1 MVGLSSVAANA
12 CQFGFVR
19 LNVGGEFSVG
29 SQPEERHQLGVGQQ
43 SQQVDDSA
51 VNRSGHPAGVGSDCG
66 THAFQ
71 PIAPAPCPSRH
82 GTARDYSRFFPCFLT
97 SEQGRKAMPYPARMT
112 RDRLVTVIG
121 SHRSH
126 IQCPVAAGRVAP
138 LRRPRHETTGLSGSG
153 TASQDESRTRG
164 RRQAAASD
172 GRDRSRPLWPPRS
185 ASIHQRVALA
195 ATRHDRRPR
204 LGVPGR
210 RASSSLC

>member
-1 MVGLSSVAANA
+1 MTPRSTGVVTRLGSGATAELMPSSLSP
-12 CQFGFVR
+12 QHR
-19 LNVGGEFSVG
+19 
-29 SQPEERHQLGVGQQ
+29 
-43 SQQVDDSA
+43 
-51 VNRSGHPAGVGSDCG
+51 
-66 THAFQ
+66 
-71 PIAPAPCPSRH
+71 CPSRH

-164 RRQAAASD
+164 RRQAAASY

-185 ASIHQRVALA
+185 ASIHQR
-195 ATRHDRRPR
+195 RPWDRYLSRPT
-204 LGVPGR
+204 
-210 RASSSLC
+210 SSSRRTGAPRELLALLSRAGPAAGLVRPAA